1 MKLSKSGL
9 KNIKLNNN
17 EDMFAVQQIL
27 LDSGQLKQYA
37 SGVFG
42 LGNIL
47 IKAKQNI
54 ENIIRDE
61 FDKNDLVEIYL
72 PTIQPKETWER
83 SGRYEHY
90 VSDGTML
97 VTETNHGTLCLAP
110 TAEEAVIEFL
120 ENELS
125 SYKQLPVIVYQI
137 GEKYRNEIRNRG
149 YLFRGKAFPMMDA
162 YSFDKDFEGLKNS
175 YNKVKKCYFNI
186 FKKLELNAIPVVAD
200 NGSIGG
206 KKSEEFML
214 ISELGEDTILYNKNN
229 NMGLNTE
236 ILEKEN
242 YEDILK
248 NEYNISNIS
257 EFEKVKS
264 IELGHIFQL
273 GTVYTESMKSYYT
286 SQDEK
291 QLPFVMGCYGIG
303 ISRTLATIC
312 ETNRIIKNDSVVG
325 FSLPIHITPYLAT
338 IIATNSKKEE
348 AEELY
353 TSLQETGVSL
363 ILDDRY
369 DKKNTFGQKLNNANI
384 LGAPYVVIL
393 GDKIEAGFVE
403 VENIKTG
410 KSFKLEISKFKE
422 LAQESFN
429 KKIYLEELI

>member
-17 EDMFAVQQIL
+17 DDMFAVQQIL

-42 LGNIL
+42 LGNIM
-47 IKAKQNI
+47 IKAKHNI
-54 ENIIRDE
+54 EKIIRDE

-110 TAEEAVIEFL
+110 TAEEAVIEFM
-120 ENELS
+120 ENEIS
-125 SYKQLPVIVYQI
+125 SHRQLPVIVYQI

-149 YLFRGKAFPMMDA
+149 YLFRGKVFPMMDA
-162 YSFDKDFEGLKNS
+162 YSFDKDFEGLNIS
-175 YNKVKKCYFNI
+175 YEKVRNCYFNI
-186 FKKLELNAIPVVAD
+186 FEKLELNTIPVAAD

-214 ISELGEDTILYNKNN
+214 ISDLGEDTILYNKKINV
-229 NMGLNTE
+229 GLNTE

-242 YEDILK
+242 YEQILK
-248 NEYNISNIS
+248 DEYNISDIS
-257 EFEKVKS
+257 DFEKVKS

-273 GTVYTESMKSYYT
+273 GTVYAESMKSYYT
-286 SQDEK
+286 SKDEK
-291 QLPFVMGCYGIG
+291 QIPYVMGCYGIG
-303 ISRTLATIC
+303 ISRTLATIY
-312 ETNRIIKNDSVVG
+312 ETNRFMKNNLVVG
-325 FSLPIHITPYLAT
+325 VSLPIHVTPYLAT
-338 IIATNSKKEE
+338 IIATNSKKEV

-353 TSLQETGVSL
+353 NSLKEEGVDL

-393 GDKIEAGFVE
+393 GDKIEDGFVE
-403 VENIKTG
+403 IENIKTG
-410 KSFKLEISKFKE
+410 ESFKLEISKFKE
-422 LAQESFN
+422 LAKESFT
-429 KKIYLEELI
+429 KKIYLEKLI